1 LRLLS
6 DGNANGIADNNTP
19 IATTVSDVNGDYI
32 FSMIPLATYVLVE
45 VNPTGYFK
53 VKDYDPTSD
62 GDNVPNTNM
71 NNDTIPLTL
80 SPNESDAN
88 NYFLDLPDCPRIVT
102 NTNDANYGS
111 LRFIIDCANPG
122 DTIRFHSLLTGA
134 TIWLTSQRINITK
147 NLYIISTLSPR
158 LTIGSMTTDLF
169 TVSSNVT
176 IEFEGLN
183 LTSGNVSGQEGAV
196 FDNFGVLKLKNMT
209 MARNP
214 SFPSAVRMIRNQPN
228 SSLFLSGSCLLNN

>member
-1 LRLLS
+1 
-6 DGNANGIADNNTP
+6 
-19 IATTVSDVNGDYI
+19 
-32 FSMIPLATYVLVE
+32 
-45 VNPTGYFK
+45 
-53 VKDYDPTSD
+53 
-62 GDNVPNTNM
+62 
-71 NNDTIPLTL
+71 
-80 SPNESDAN
+80 
-88 NYFLDLPDCPRIVT
+88 
-102 NTNDANYGS
+102 
-111 LRFIIDCANPG
+111 
-122 DTIRFHSLLTGA
+122 
-134 TIWLTSQRINITK
+134 
-147 NLYIISTLSPR
+147 
-158 LTIGSMTTDLF
+158 MTTDLF